1 MQWKMFGKYFL
12 HGILFSVLFLLLG
25 IAWIFMMILL
35 VSLGAIIGFIIG
47 IGLLFLIVG
56 FINMALG
63 VHLWNIEAE
72 TGFWNMFFHGLVLFI
87 LLLIANLITSTL
99 PNYAFPGTATLVVT
113 FIISTFLNGFIG
125 KKVSSWFGHEIVET
139 DEKE

>member
-1 MQWKMFGKYFL
+1 MKWKIFGKYFL
-12 HGILFSVLFLLLG
+12 HGILFSVVFLLLG

-56 FINMALG
+56 FINMVLG

-72 TGFWNMFFHGLVLFI
+72 TGFWNIFFHGLVLFI

-99 PNYAFPGTATLVVT
+99 PNYTFPGTATLVVT
-113 FIISTFLNGFIG
+113 FIISTFLNGVIG
-125 KKVSSWFGHEIVET
+125 KKVSSWFGHEIIGT
-139 DEKE
+139 DEED